1 MAGTGQHSVLLMKQ
15 TTFVAAAR
23 NAFVILICFSTASI
37 GCAQSRREDRRAFI
51 SPGIATTDDPRRIPM
66 PNVPRGPEGVLV
78 LKGGRIFDSVKS
90 SFFFGTL
97 VIERN
102 RIRAVLP
109 PAAAD
114 WPIDARVLDVTGK
127 TVMPGLIDLHTHIT
141 NPDPAFTP
149 VDEEQ
154 NEASAALIA
163 LRNLR
168 YYIEDGVTSIRDL
181 GSLEMVPYILKERVA
196 KNKLVGP
203 RLFVAGKIITGLGG
217 HGTERPVKAIHT
229 PAFRKEVSGPYEWR
243 NAVREMFK
251 LGADLIKVA
260 SHFAPEEIRAAVE
273 EAHNLGLK
281 VTCDCETFYIQWAV
295 EAGVDIIEHP
305 LPRSD
310 EAIRMM
316 AEHHVASDPTLVPYY
331 SLLNTSGGYW
341 GSTSR
346 RFTLTMEGVFS
357 VFQKMKAAG
366 IKMGIGTDTAT
377 ETIRYQP
384 DSYIAELKLFVEN
397 GYSIPQVLIA
407 ATKTNAE
414 ILDMDDKLGTL
425 EPNKLADVIVV
436 DGTPDTNLDDLRKI
450 DKVIRDG
457 YLLVDHGQVV
467 IPASGLVK

>member
-1 MAGTGQHSVLLMKQ
+1 MRRMTNVSNIRYLFLILAGLFTVWTLSG
-15 TTFVAAAR
+15 
-23 NAFVILICFSTASI
+23 
-37 GCAQSRREDRRAFI
+37 QSRREDRRAFL
-51 SPGIATTDDPRRIPM
+51 SPGTPTTDDPRRIPV

-90 SFFFGTL
+90 SAYPGTL

-109 PAAAD
+109 PESSD
-114 WPIDARVLDVTGK
+114 WPKDARVIDVAGK

-141 NPDPAFTP
+141 NPDPTFTP
-149 VDEEQ
+149 VDEQQ

-163 LRNLR
+163 SRNLR

-196 KNKLVGP
+196 ANKLVGP

-217 HGTERPVKAIHT
+217 HGTERPLIAIHT
-229 PAFRKEVSGPYEWR
+229 PPYRKEVSGPDEWR
-243 NAVREMFK
+243 NAVREEFK
-251 LGADLIKVA
+251 RGADLIKVA
-260 SHFAPEEIRAAVE
+260 SHFAPAEVRAAVE

-310 EAIRMM
+310 DTIRLM
-316 AEHHVASDPTLVPYY
+316 AERHVESDPTLIPYHM
-331 SLLNTSGGYW
+331 LLETSGGYW

-346 RFTLTMEGVFS
+346 RFTLTREGMFS
-357 VFQKMKAAG
+357 IFAKMKAAG
-366 IKMGIGTDTAT
+366 IKMGVGTDTAT
-377 ETIRYQP
+377 ETMRYQP
-384 DSYIAELKLFVEN
+384 NSYITELKLFVEN
-397 GYSIPQVLIA
+397 GYSVKDVLVA

-425 EPNKLADVIVV
+425 ERGKLADVIVV
-436 DGTPDTNLDDLRKI
+436 DGNPDIDLDDLRKI

-457 YLLVDHGQVV
+457 YIVVDGGQVV
-467 IPASGLVK
+467 INRPGEKADATK